1 MGNFSSVQ
9 LRRSVRAVT
18 GKKTWIFSYS
28 GDCTRNMHCVVVS
41 IIPRLHDR
49 ANVEQTSSRPDG
61 TPLPGSNVGL
71 DLAHSWSHRFQ
82 LQPVRRPN

>member
-49 ANVEQTSSRPDG
+49 ADIEQAWWNPA
-61 TPLPGSNVGL
+61 PWLK
-71 DLAHSWSHRFQ
+71 
-82 LQPVRRPN
+82 RRPRLSAQLIASLPIATCSPS